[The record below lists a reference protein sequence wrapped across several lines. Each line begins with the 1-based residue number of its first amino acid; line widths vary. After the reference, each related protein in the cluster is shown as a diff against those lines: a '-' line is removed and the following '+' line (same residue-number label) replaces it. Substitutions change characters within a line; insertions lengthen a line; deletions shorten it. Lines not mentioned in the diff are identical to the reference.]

1 MDNKNLQRLRFFES
15 RKNQNHISDTDRF
28 LYKKPKSQHRI
39 CIIGTGTMGQEHMRV
54 SALLGRAQVVGIFD
68 SQTLSMEVAAE
79 NFKEFNDYPLK
90 LYSSLD
96 SACSDPESDVIFICT
111 PNFTHREILEAA
123 LVSGKPIFLEKP
135 MATTVKD
142 ALDIVKWSSSYRS
155 FIQIGLQYR
164 FKAQYSEALYETLSR
179 KTIGD
184 IKTIALSESRPP
196 FLDKVGQWNKFNIKS
211 GGTLLEKC
219 CHYFDLINLLASSR
233 PMRVYAVGGRAV
245 NFRDFEYDG
254 VKSDIDDHAFV
265 IIEYVNGVKANFS
278 LNMFSPN
285 FSEELIVVGERGRL
299 VAAESF
305 DMHQESSGE
314 VLMHIET
321 GERES
326 SREIKLSFPKA
337 IESSGHHGS
346 TYFEHIS
353 FFDLIEGKQ
362 TGAATIG
369 DGFWSIIVATAAQLS
384 VSRGEPVSIEE
395 MLKEE
400 GEAAYNWLSD
410 HEKKPA
416 GSK

>member
-1 MDNKNLQRLRFFES
+1 
-15 RKNQNHISDTDRF
+15 
-28 LYKKPKSQHRI
+28 
-39 CIIGTGTMGQEHMRV
+39 
-54 SALLGRAQVVGIFD
+54 
-68 SQTLSMEVAAE
+68 
-79 NFKEFNDYPLK
+79 
-90 LYSSLD
+90 
-96 SACSDPESDVIFICT
+96 
-111 PNFTHREILEAA
+111 
-123 LVSGKPIFLEKP
+123 
-135 MATTVKD
+135 
-142 ALDIVKWSSSYRS
+142 
-155 FIQIGLQYR
+155 LQYR

-305 DMHQESSGE
+305 DIHQESAGE
-314 VLMHIET
+314 VSMHIET

-353 FFDLIEGKQ
+353 FFDLIEGKE
-362 TGAATIG
+362 TGAATIK